1 MRTSAVVGLALA
13 ALLAGRPTYAQT
25 LSTQDY
31 IDIEQLYAR
40 YNHAIDSGDAEAYA
54 GTFTLDGVFN
64 NNTGREA
71 LLNFVRGYAAKG
83 GSTRRHWNT
92 NLLITPTADGANGTV
107 YLFLLD
113 TTAKPPGIVT
123 SLKYQDVLVKTPAG
137 WRFKTRTTVADA
149 APPPPKP

>member
-1 MRTSAVVGLALA
+1 MRKSAVLGLGLA
-13 ALLAGRPTYAQT
+13 ALLTAGPAYAQT

-40 YNHAIDSGDAEAYA
+40 YNHAIDSGDADAYA
-54 GTFTLDGVFN
+54 GTFTPDGVFN
-64 NNTGREA
+64 NNSGREA

-83 GSTRRHWNT
+83 GATRRHWNT
-92 NLLITPTADGANGTV
+92 NLLITPTAEGANGTV

-123 SLKYQDVLVKTPAG
+123 SLKYQDVLVKTSAG
-137 WRFKTRTTVADA
+137 WRFKKRTTVPDA
-149 APPPPKP
+149 APAPPKP